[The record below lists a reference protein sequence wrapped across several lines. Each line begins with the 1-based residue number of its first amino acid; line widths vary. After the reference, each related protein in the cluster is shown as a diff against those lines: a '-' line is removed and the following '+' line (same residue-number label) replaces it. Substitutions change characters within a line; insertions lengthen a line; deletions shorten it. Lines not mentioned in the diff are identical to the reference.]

1 MKLLTLFYII
11 LYALHIF
18 LGPYFLWDLLYNK
31 KLKWV
36 SKSWEEVG
44 KRCFWITYV
53 TFLLIALFNE
63 YPSTETFI
71 LALIL
76 SLCSTIGYGIKFRE
90 SEYIKI
96 GLMDHFLF
104 LLIPVFY
111 LFINY
116 KINITSY
123 NPSYLSYMVFLYLA
137 IFVFIDQH
145 LYKTGFNL

>member
-11 LYALHIF
+11 LYVLHIF

-53 TFLLIALFNE
+53 TFLLIAFFNE

-71 LALIL
+71 LALIM
-76 SLCSTIGYGIKFRE
+76 SLCSTIGYGIKFQE

-104 LLIPVFY
+104 LLIPVFC
-111 LFINY
+111 LFIYY
-116 KINITSY
+116 KINITTY
-123 NPSYLSYMVFLYLA
+123 NPSYLSYIVLLYLA
-137 IFVFIDQH
+137 TFVFIDQH